1 MLIGL
6 HHVGRVVHDLEHTAR
21 QLHAM
26 SGWPITSLAAGDDP
40 LVAGRDVQA
49 SARAE
54 GPNGWIELV
63 GVAAPAGRRR
73 EVNEPGVTH
82 AGIQTGS
89 IEQVADRASTAG
101 IVSHADPVELGTGF
115 QYLYVRDAEQLVTEI
130 EGAPH
135 APADLEPW
143 LVHGAIAT
151 PDVDRLRAA
160 YEDLIGS
167 PALNTARLRGHAA
180 VDRLSAL
187 SDVDITGTWVPLTNA
202 KVEIWQ
208 FHNPPTG
215 APEQPDYE
223 TPGTGHLA
231 FESDDLHADLARAKA
246 AGFTV
251 EDEPAGTDRLEMTR
265 LRDPD
270 GNWVELIAFH
280 RADDTLSLR
289 MRPDLLRPSRMD
301 ALLHGGQQ

>member
-21 QLHAM
+21 QLGAL
-26 SGWPITSLAAGDDP
+26 SGWPISSSSAGDDP

-63 GVAAPAGRRR
+63 GVDAPVGRRR

-82 AGIQTGS
+82 AGIQTGG
-89 IEQVADRASTAG
+89 IEQVMQRALAAG
-101 IVSHADPVELGTGF
+101 IESHADPVGLGTGF
-115 QYLYVRDAEQLVTEI
+115 QYAYVRDVEQLVTEI

-135 APADLEPW
+135 APVDLEPW

-151 PDVDRLRAA
+151 PDADRLRTA
-160 YEDLIGS
+160 YEDLIGV
-167 PALNTARLRGHAA
+167 PALNTARLGGHPA

-187 SDVDITGTWVPLTNA
+187 SDVDITGTWVPLANA

-208 FHNPPTG
+208 FHSPPTTAG
-215 APEQPDYE
+215 EWPDYE
-223 TPGTGHLA
+223 TPGSGHLA
-231 FESDDLHADLARAKA
+231 FESDDLHADLNRATA

-251 EDEPAGTDRLEMTR
+251 EDDPADTGWLEIAR

-270 GNWVELIAFH
+270 GNWIELIAFA
-280 RADDTLSLR
+280 RADDELSLR
-289 MRPDLLRPSRMD
+289 MRPDLYRPSRMD
-301 ALLHGGQQ
+301 ALLHGDQP